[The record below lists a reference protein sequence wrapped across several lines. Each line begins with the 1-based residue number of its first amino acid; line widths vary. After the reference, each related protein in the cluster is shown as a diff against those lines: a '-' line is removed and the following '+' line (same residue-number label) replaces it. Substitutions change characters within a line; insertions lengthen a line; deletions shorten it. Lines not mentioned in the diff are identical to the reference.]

1 MSQPVLISWLLAAAH
16 VLIVLVAAVL
26 ISANRKP
33 SAAIAWLLAII
44 FVPLL
49 GVCAF
54 LLVGFGR
61 LPRKRRA
68 KQREV
73 CDAILARTPGLDRVS
88 HRDEWPSWL
97 ASDGGNE
104 PQPRLATDGGRQ
116 FSGADRELLGLLP
129 GDGRGDRSS

>member
-1 MSQPVLISWLLAAAH
+1 MSQSVLISWLLLAAH

-49 GVCAF
+49 GICAF
-54 LLVGFGR
+54 LSVGFGR

-73 CDAILARTPGLDRVS
+73 CEAILARTDGLDRVS

-97 ASDGGNE
+97 ASMVAMNRNLGSLPMVGGNSAE
-104 PQPRLATDGGRQ
+104 LIESFEVRVDEAT
-116 FSGADRELLGLLP
+116 
-129 GDGRGDRSS
+129 